1 MTLTRPT
8 TREYFRIRRDNG
20 VWQTDRIWHTVVKG
34 SMGPLCGR
42 DMSSVLAVGVFA
54 ELPQPMCRRCLR
66 RLAFME
72 LEESQYYELYDGVGF
87 KTNHNVK
94 TFQQYH

>member
-1 MTLTRPT
+1 
-8 TREYFRIRRDNG
+8 
-20 VWQTDRIWHTVVKG
+20 
-34 SMGPLCGR
+34 
-42 DMSSVLAVGVFA
+42 MSSILAVGVFA
-54 ELPQPMCRRCLR
+54 DLPQPMCKRCLR

-94 TFQQYH
+94 TFKMYH